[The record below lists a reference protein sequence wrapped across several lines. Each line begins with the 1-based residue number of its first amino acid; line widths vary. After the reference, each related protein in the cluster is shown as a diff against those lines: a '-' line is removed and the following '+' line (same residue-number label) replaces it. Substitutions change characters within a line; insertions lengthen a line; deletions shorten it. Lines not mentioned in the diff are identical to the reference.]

1 VLKTQI
7 IDLSFSLEYRSL
19 LAFIFY
25 YLKLKKMLKTSNL
38 IDSLLMKPF
47 NTFGQ
52 LIDYSDRNY
61 NNPSALNYR
70 PLCESGK
77 KYEEG
82 KWKSISTHDFF
93 RQVRFLALGMRKL
106 GFKKGDTVG
115 VQARPSPFWIMADL
129 AIISAGG
136 ISVPLFAHMAEEIRD
151 YEIRDAKMEWMIA
164 VGQESISTLGGSIG
178 FFEKVIGFD
187 IDASTNDR
195 FISSDD
201 VMKLGRQVL
210 EENPNA
216 FDEMVLG
223 QDPDD
228 VVTIIYTSGS
238 TGFPKGVMLTHR
250 NLISQVKGSHAR
262 MPLHLDSDRVLSAL
276 PLAHIFE
283 RMVDYYYI
291 SGGVSLYFMD
301 DIKNLSEIYREVKP
315 TIHIVVPKILERIY
329 AKITNKILSM
339 PFLLRQLA
347 SLALWLA
354 QQEKVNWWQNIL
366 RASFDAILY
375 GRFREAMGGC
385 LRGVISGGAALR
397 KDLNVF
403 FVNIGIP
410 VHQGYGLTET
420 SPVLT
425 VNPYTKNKPGTVGI
439 PYPRVKIKI
448 ADDGEILAKGPN
460 VMKGYY
466 NKPEETAAVF
476 TADGW
481 FKTGDLGSIDEEGFL
496 TITGRIKEVLKTSGG
511 KMITP
516 VPIEEKLTKSPLI
529 DIAMV
534 VGEGKN
540 YVTCLLF
547 PDLDAIHEMKKRFSM
562 EELSDEEFLK
572 TSHVEKRIEKLIDKV
587 NRQVNEWEKIRDW
600 RFSLEKLT
608 VAGGEL
614 TPTLKLRRHKVREK
628 FKDLIETMYQE
639 SGVKI

>member
-1 VLKTQI
+1 
-7 IDLSFSLEYRSL
+7 
-19 LAFIFY
+19 
-25 YLKLKKMLKTSNL
+25 
-38 IDSLLMKPF
+38 MKPF

-52 LIDYSDRNY
+52 LIEYTDRNY
-61 NNPSALNYR
+61 NNPTAMNYR
-70 PLCESGK
+70 PLSESGK

-93 RQVRFLALGMRKL
+93 RQVRNLALGLRKL
-106 GFKKGDTVG
+106 GLKKGDSVG
-115 VQARPSPFWIMADL
+115 IQARPSPFWIMADL

-151 YEIRDAKMEWMIA
+151 YEIRDAKMKWMIA
-164 VGQESISTLGGSIG
+164 VGHESIEALSGSIG
-178 FFEKVIGFD
+178 FFHKVIGFD
-187 IDASTNDR
+187 IDTAK
-195 FISSDD
+195 DD
-201 VMKLGRQVL
+201 VFITAEEVMAMGHQVL
-210 EENPNA
+210 EEDATA
-216 FDEMVLG
+216 FDNMVAG

-262 MPLHLDSDRVLSAL
+262 MPLHLEEDRVLSAL

-283 RMVDYYYI
+283 RMVDYYYV
-291 SGGVSLYFMD
+291 SGGVSLYYMD
-301 DIKNLSEIYREVKP
+301 DIRNLSEIYREVKP
-315 TIHIVVPKILERIY
+315 TVHIVVPKILERIY
-329 AKITNKILSM
+329 AKITTKILSM

-420 SPVLT
+420 SPVLC

-448 ADDGEILAKGPN
+448 SDEGEILAKGPN

-476 TADGW
+476 TEDGW
-481 FKTGDLGSIDEEGFL
+481 FKTGDLGTIDEEGFL

-529 DIAMV
+529 DMAMV
-534 VGEGKN
+534 VGEGRG

-547 PDLDAIHEMKKRFSM
+547 PDLDAIREMKKRFNM
-562 EELSDEEFLK
+562 EALSDEEFLK
-572 TSHVEKRIEKLIDKV
+572 TSHVENRIEKLIDKV
-587 NRQVNEWEKIRDW
+587 NRQVNEWEKIRGW
-600 RFSLEKLT
+600 RFCLEKLSI
-608 VAGGEL
+608 ASGEL
-614 TPTLKLRRHKVREK
+614 TPTLKIRRHKVREK
-628 FKDLIETMYQE
+628 FKDLIEAMYNE
-639 SGVKI
+639 SGVKV